1 MKIQVKMTARDIFD
15 FSMYSAYSGPGGIFT
30 FVFLILVI
38 GILGYAWSAV
48 EMMQRVM
55 LLGCIVLFVVVQPI
69 MLWTKAGKHAKTTG
83 YSTPINLDISD
94 EQIGV
99 EQAGVTGELKWDQIW
114 KVVRIHSMYI
124 IKVGP
129 THGYLVPFRALEG
142 RNQEFV
148 DLCKRNL
155 PPKKTKGLK
164 A

>member
-15 FSMYSAYSGPGGIFT
+15 FSMYSAYSGFAGIFT
-30 FVFLILVI
+30 FVFLIL
-38 GILGYAWSAV
+38 
-48 EMMQRVM
+48 QRVM
-55 LLGCIVLFVVVQPI
+55 LLGCIILFVFVQPI
-69 MLWTKAGKHAKTTG
+69 MIWMKAKAHAKTTG
-83 YSTPINLDISD
+83 YSTPINLDVSD

-114 KVVRIHSMYI
+114 KVVRIPNMYI

-129 THGYLVPFRALEG
+129 TNGYLVPFRSIEG
-142 RNQEFV
+142 RKQEFV
-148 DLCKRNL
+148 DFCKRNL

>member
-15 FSMYSAYSGPGGIFT
+15 FSMYSAYSGFAGIFT

-38 GILGYAWSAV
+38 GILGYAWSSVA
-48 EMMQRVM
+48 MMQRVM
-55 LLGCIVLFVVVQPI
+55 LLGCIILFVVVQPI
-69 MLWTKAGKHAKTTG
+69 MLWTKAAARAKTTG
-83 YSTPINLDISD
+83 YSTPINLDFSD
-94 EQIGV
+94 EQIGI
-99 EQAGVTGELKWDQIW
+99 EQAGVTGELKWDQVW
-114 KVVRIHSMYI
+114 KIVRIPGMYI

-129 THGYLVPFRALEG
+129 THGYLVPFRTIEG
-142 RNQEFV
+142 KKQEFV

>member
-15 FSMYSAYSGPGGIFT
+15 FSMYSAYSGFAGIFT

-38 GILGYAWSAV
+38 GILGYA
-48 EMMQRVM
+48 
-55 LLGCIVLFVVVQPI
+55 
-69 MLWTKAGKHAKTTG
+69 KAHAKTTG
-83 YSTPINLDISD
+83 YSTPINLDVSD

-114 KVVRIHSMYI
+114 KVVRIPNMYI

-129 THGYLVPFRALEG
+129 TNGYLVPFRSIEG
-142 RNQEFV
+142 RKQEFV
-148 DLCKRNL
+148 DFCKRNL